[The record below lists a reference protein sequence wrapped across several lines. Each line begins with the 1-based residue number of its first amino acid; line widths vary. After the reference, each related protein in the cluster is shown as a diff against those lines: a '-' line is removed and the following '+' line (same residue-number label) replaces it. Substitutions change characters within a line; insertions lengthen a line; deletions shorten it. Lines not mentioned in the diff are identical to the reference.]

1 MVFFRLNCAKM
12 KCVNRVKSLKM
23 TVLSGKFV
31 QNKNLQIAQ
40 KMAILGYLEVD
51 LGNFSSVFGGQ
62 MSKRGCICSL
72 NSLF

>member
-1 MVFFRLNCAKM
+1 M
-12 KCVNRVKSLKM
+12 KCVKSAKSLKM

-40 KMAILGYLEVD
+40 KMTIFGYLEVD
-51 LGNFSSVFGGQ
+51 LGDFSLVFGIQ
-62 MSKRGCICSL
+62 MSKRGCFCSL

>member
-51 LGNFSSVFGGQ
+51 LGNFSSVFGEQ

>member
-51 LGNFSSVFGGQ
+51 
-62 MSKRGCICSL
+62 
-72 NSLF
+72 

>member
-1 MVFFRLNCAKM
+1 
-12 KCVNRVKSLKM
+12 M

-40 KMAILGYLEVD
+40 KMTIFGYLEVD
-51 LGNFSSVFGGQ
+51 LGDFSLVFGIK
-62 MSKRGCICSL
+62 MSKRGCFCSL

>member
-1 MVFFRLNCAKM
+1 M
-12 KCVNRVKSLKM
+12 KRENRVKSLKM
-23 TVLSGKFV
+23 MILSGKLV

-51 LGNFSSVFGGQ
+51 LGDFSPVFVIQ
-62 MSKRGCICSL
+62 MSKRGYFCPQ